1 MNFKFAKLEEATAD
15 VAENANEKKEQSAAQ
30 IYGFFIDSWPALHGL
45 WA

>member
-1 MNFKFAKLEEATAD
+1 MKHGLAQMAIDRGF
-15 VAENANEKKEQSAAQ
+15 AENANEENEQSAAQ